1 MTRKTVFHK
10 DDGWLSNQCSTVF
23 LQDAGSGCEI
33 CPANTK
39 AEALLSNHCLL
50 QYPWGQQILCDSN
63 QCLFWLTASIY
74 LNLRFHCET
83 SLVCVL
89 LSLQQQSRAGLVPA
103 CSQEC

>member
-50 QYPWGQQILCDSN
+50 QYPGVSRSSVIL
-63 QCLFWLTASIY
+63 
-74 LNLRFHCET
+74 T
-83 SLVCVL
+83 S
-89 LSLQQQSRAGLVPA
+89 A
-103 CSQEC
+103 CFG